1 MHKVLIQVERLR
13 ACRLQLNAIIVEYY
27 EKTVASE
34 GVPPVDMAWELF
46 SELEDKEGFI
56 LITARDTLTG
66 IIVGF
71 VTYYVGPHPHHKTVV
86 FATCGTLAVKLS
98 ERGKGI
104 AHQLLDA
111 AEPLL
116 RMHHVKYIS
125 HGYRSVYNADPI
137 FTKHGYKLAE
147 LQFVKEL

>member
-1 MHKVLIQVERLR
+1 LNIQVERLR
-13 ACRLQLNAIIVEYY
+13 GCIRQLNAIIVEYY

-46 SELEDKEGFI
+46 TELEDKDGFI
-56 LITARDTLTG
+56 LITARDPYDG
-66 IIVGF
+66 QIKGF

-104 AHQLLDA
+104 ATQLLKA
-111 AEPLL
+111 AEQLL
-116 RMHHVKYIS
+116 RMYNVKYIS
-125 HGYRSVYNADPI
+125 HGYRSVYNTEPI